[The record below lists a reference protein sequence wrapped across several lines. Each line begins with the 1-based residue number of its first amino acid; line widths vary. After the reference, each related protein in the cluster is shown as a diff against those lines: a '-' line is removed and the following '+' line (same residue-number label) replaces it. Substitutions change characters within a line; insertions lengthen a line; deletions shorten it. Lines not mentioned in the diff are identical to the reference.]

1 MPKAEVPRKSLKR
14 TLYVDCYSGPQL
26 SHHCM
31 DDMYCMFIVRVYVL
45 IEVHMYI
52 SMLVLDDLYDMFLF
66 LV

>member
-1 MPKAEVPRKSLKR
+1 
-14 TLYVDCYSGPQL
+14 
-26 SHHCM
+26 M

-45 IEVHMYI
+45 IELHMYI